1 MKTKT
6 LTKTDILGYVFLIIS
21 FAFGLYYANTN
32 LNYFDTVYAVE
43 DGFVENSQFVLL
55 LCSSLLLFFY
65 FFKFFKHK
73 NIYWKIGV
81 LVMAI
86 AFFFASGEEI
96 SWGQRIF
103 HIQSSEYF
111 IENNAQHETN
121 LHNMVVDGE
130 KVNKLIFSQLLTV
143 LLVIYLLILP
153 IIYRKVASIK
163 KLADLF
169 AVPIVKW
176 HHTIAFLIATGL
188 IVFVHSERKWELYE
202 LAFTAIFFLIFLN
215 PLNKKDIFTAKP

>member
-1 MKTKT
+1 MKINT
-6 LTKTDILGYVFLIIS
+6 LTKTDILGYVFLIIA
-21 FAFGLYYANTN
+21 FAIGFYYAYTN

-55 LCSSLLLFFY
+55 LCSSFLLFYY
-65 FFKFFKHK
+65 FFKLFKHK
-73 NIYWKIGV
+73 NAYWKLGV

-103 HIQSSEYF
+103 NVQSSEYF

-130 KVNKLIFSQLLTV
+130 KINKLIFSQLLTV
-143 LLVIYLLILP
+143 VLVIYILILP
-153 IIYRKVASIK
+153 ILYRKVASIK
-163 KLADLF
+163 KLANLF
-169 AVPIVKW
+169 AIPIVKW

-202 LAFTAIFFLIFLN
+202 LAFAVIFFLIFLN
-215 PLNKKDIFTAKP
+215 PLNKKEIFTANS